1 MGPGDQ
7 IGRFEVVRTLGEGG
21 IATVYHV
28 RHLHLD
34 VPHALK
40 LLHVSTKQMRDR
52 LITEGKIQAKLR
64 HRNIVHVSDVFEHE
78 GQVGLVMDF
87 VEGFSLAEC
96 LKEEGAMSQDDALA
110 LFRQILDGVRAAH
123 DVGVTHRDLKPANI
137 LLTSE
142 GTDVVAKITDFGIAK
157 VMHVQSDDRTR
168 AGTSMGTPGYMAPEQ
183 IRDSAKV
190 DHRADIFA
198 LGAILYEMLSGRRA
212 FKGHD
217 ALSTMNLTVAGS
229 YTRLPDVVDRI
240 SPQVAGAVAKAL
252 EPKPEDR
259 FASCREL
266 EKALFGKSTP
276 ERAAQRRAEPE
287 APFVFEAPHI
297 PPLGVSDE
305 PTNPTIMPEPTE
317 RSPATVYFDSPE
329 APTRK
334 SNGAEDAAD
343 EDTEPAGGPVSIPTL
358 AAPAFQGRVDAAN
371 AGLTKDRTRTSLY
384 GATRAPSRNAEPVSA
399 EEATRAD
406 ESRAGPPPTRVEG
419 TPWAER
425 KEEPARAE
433 RIGEKKKDSELNAFS
448 EVPGTQTE
456 DLPLRVMRKLMH
468 MFEPLLYA
476 FVTTAKYLGPMFVSF
491 TLLAGWLGSTGRRE
505 IEAAQVHV
513 DTALR
518 STTSVMDTTKEIVD
532 EIAPMTT
539 NPDRLRK
546 LKEQYDSATD
556 PKQKAKIGKELYLLL
571 DSQLVAIP
579 VPTDPAEEARRRE
592 LERKV
597 KLVLDK
603 QAQLD
608 RAQKD
613 LDAVGQTFGGTV
625 ARRLR
630 MID

>member
-1 MGPGDQ
+1 MGPGEQ

-96 LKEEGAMSQDDALA
+96 LKEEGAMSQDDALV

-142 GTDVVAKITDFGIAK
+142 GAEVVAKITDFGIAK
-157 VMHVQSDDRTR
+157 VMHAHADDRTR

-183 IRDSAKV
+183 VRDSANV

-217 ALSTMNLTVAGS
+217 ALATMNLTVAGS
-229 YTRLPDVVDRI
+229 YTRLPDVVDGLT
-240 SPQVAGAVAKAL
+240 PQVAGAVAKAL
-252 EPKPEDR
+252 ETKPVER
-259 FASCREL
+259 FASCREF
-266 EKALFGKSTP
+266 EQVLFGSSAPPLSKAPAT
-276 ERAAQRRAEPE
+276 EPE
-287 APFVFEAPHI
+287 PPFLFEAPDI
-297 PPLGVSDE
+297 PPLGE
-305 PTNPTIMPEPTE
+305 GEERTNPTIMPEALE
-317 RSPATVYFDSPE
+317 RSPSTVYVETPE
-329 APTRK
+329 APRRVTEPE
-334 SNGAEDAAD
+334 EDASD
-343 EDTEPAGGPVSIPTL
+343 ETTEAKGTPSSGARPVDERPASTGPTRSLPPTGPTRT
-358 AAPAFQGRVDAAN
+358 APP
-371 AGLTKDRTRTSLY
+371 RTSLY
-384 GATRAPSRNAEPVSA
+384 GATKTTRNVAETIPA
-399 EEATRAD
+399 ADATRASG
-406 ESRAGPPPTRVEG
+406 EAGPAPTRVDAAPPKKDGASRPGE
-419 TPWAER
+419 
-425 KEEPARAE
+425 
-433 RIGEKKKDSELNAFS
+433 EKKPEALDAFS

-456 DLPLRVMRKLMH
+456 DLATRLMRTTMNVLGPLA
-468 MFEPLLYA
+468 YA
-476 FVTTAKYLGPMFVSF
+476 FLTTLKYLAPVIVSF
-491 TLLAGWLGSTGRRE
+491 TILAGWLGSTGKKE
-505 IEAAQVHV
+505 IRAAQAHV

-518 STTSVMDTTKEIVD
+518 TTTSVMDETAGIVE

-539 NPDRLRK
+539 NPERLKK
-546 LKEQYDSATD
+546 LQAQYEAATD
-556 PKQKAKIGKELYLLL
+556 PKQKAKLGKELYLLL
-571 DSQLVAIP
+571 DAQLVA
-579 VPTDPAEEARRRE
+579 VPAATDPAEATRRRE

-597 KLVLDK
+597 KAVLDR
-603 QAQLD
+603 QAELE
-608 RAQKD
+608 RAQD
-613 LDAVGQTFGGTV
+613 ELDAVGQTFGGTV

-630 MID
+630 MVD

>member
-1 MGPGDQ
+1 MGPGDH

-96 LKEEGAMSQDDALA
+96 LMEEGAMSQGDALA
-110 LFRQILDGVRAAH
+110 LFGQILDGVRAAH

-142 GTDVVAKITDFGIAK
+142 GTEVVAKITDFGIAK
-157 VMHVQSDDRTR
+157 VMHTQGDDRTR

-229 YTRLPDVVDRI
+229 YTRLPDVLDRV
-240 SPQVAGAVAKAL
+240 SPEVAGAVAKAL
-252 EPKPEDR
+252 ETKAEDR
-259 FASCREL
+259 FASCRDF
-266 EKALFGKSTP
+266 AQVLFGTSAP
-276 ERAAQRRAEPE
+276 ARSAAPD
-287 APFVFEAPHI
+287 APFVFDAPDI
-297 PPLGVSDE
+297 PPLVSDVPEE
-305 PTNPTIMPEPTE
+305 PTNPTIMPEAVN
-317 RSPATVYFDSPE
+317 RSPSTVYFETPD
-329 APTRK
+329 APARK
-334 SNGAEDAAD
+334 HPATEDATED
-343 EDTEPAGGPVSIPTL
+343 ETTEPAGGPVSVPTL
-358 AAPAFQGRVDAAN
+358 ASPTLRDSTETRTSP
-371 AGLTKDRTRTSLY
+371 TKDKPRTSLY
-384 GATRAPSRNAEPVSA
+384 GATRAPPRMTESVPAQDAP
-399 EEATRAD
+399 RAD
-406 ESRAGPPPTRVEG
+406 EAAGPAPTRVDG
-419 TPWAER
+419 TPWVER
-425 KEEPARAE
+425 KEPLERTE
-433 RIGEKKKDSELNAFS
+433 RIGEEKKDSELNAFS
-448 EVPGTQTE
+448 EVPGVETE
-456 DLPLRVMRKLMH
+456 DLPQRVMQKLLH
-468 MFEPLLYA
+468 FFEPLVYA
-476 FVTTAKYLGPMFVSF
+476 FVTTAKYLGPVFVSF
-491 TLLAGWLGSTGRRE
+491 TILAGYLGRTGSRD

-518 STTSVMDTTKEIVD
+518 STTKVMDTTTDIVD
-532 EIAPMTT
+532 EIAPMTP

-546 LKEQYDSATD
+546 LKEQYDATAD
-556 PKQKAKIGKELYLLL
+556 PKLKAKLGKELYQLL

-579 VPTDPAEEARRRE
+579 LSGDPAEESRRRE

-597 KLVLDK
+597 KLVLDQ
-603 QAQLD
+603 QAELE
-608 RAQKD
+608 RAQKE
-613 LDAVGQTFGGTV
+613 LDAVGETLGGTV
-625 ARRLR
+625 ARRLG
-630 MID
+630 MTD